1 MKNLFY
7 FILGISLITL
17 ISATTVSVM
26 TIKPETPKST
36 VVFYEHNY
44 KNIPKRVDPYLKKGY
59 IIKAIYVERYQIVVL
74 EKY

>member
-26 TIKPETPKST
+26 TIKPATPKST
-36 VVFYEHNY
+36 VVFYEYDH
-44 KNIPKRVDPYLKKGY
+44 KDIPKRVYPYLEKGY
-59 IIKAIYVERYQIVVL
+59 IIKAMYGDRYQIVVL